1 MPPPAPGQPQV
12 VLLEMK
18 VQYYKDKCGKYK
30 QEIERERAVQEAQR
44 REIEAL
50 KMQIQAGEQIR
61 F

>member
-1 MPPPAPGQPQV
+1 VPPPAPGQPQV

-30 QEIERERAVQEAQR
+30 QDIERERAVQEAQR

-50 KMQIQAGEQIR
+50 KI
-61 F
+61 